1 MNSSIKLGLALALVS
16 GLLGALGAWTM
27 ATRIQSFNRAEAA
40 SARWH
45 FERIDARSTT
55 FAGRKLTITDTRSDQ
70 DTSAMKIQYGDTI
83 FTLDVKEPPAALPD
97 LSAYTEWLS
106 PLFFAPIKD
115 GEISVDWTTGD
126 GVRLAIVNRT
136 TAGYDERTWGSVR
149 VKDWIF
155 DVIELKTDGTIDRKR
170 MQYRDRRGR
179 LPASINEKGETVQTD
194 IIPIEE
200 RTWQW
205 QAALFAVPRL
215 QISRYRYGSDAVQ
228 GTLNTPGMGWTLPVT
243 GLAAM
248 GLFVGVVMVMAGSVT
263 RKPRPK
269 LGSGVTV

>member
-1 MNSSIKLGLALALVS
+1 MISNTKLGLAIALSS
-16 GLLGALGAWTM
+16 GLLGAFGAWNM
-27 ATRIQSFNRAEAA
+27 AGRIQSFNLAESA

-55 FAGRKLTITDTRSDQ
+55 FAGRKLLITDTRTAE
-70 DTSAMKIQYGDTI
+70 DTPAMKIQYGDTT

-106 PLFFAPIKD
+106 PLYFAPIRD

-155 DVIELKTDGTIDRKR
+155 DVIELKADGTIDRKR

-179 LPASINEKGETVQTD
+179 VPASINEKGQTVQTD

-215 QISRYRYGSDAVQ
+215 QISRYRYGSDAVE
-228 GTLNTPGMGWTLPVT
+228 GTLGTPGMGWTLPVT
-243 GLAAM
+243 GFAAM
-248 GLFVGVVMVMAGSVT
+248 GLFVGVVMVMAGSVK
-263 RKPRPK
+263 RQPQ
-269 LGSGVTV
+269 SGIIA

>member
-1 MNSSIKLGLALALVS
+1 MNSTSKLGLALALSS
-16 GLLGALGAWTM
+16 GCLGAFGAWNM
-27 ATRIQSFNRAEAA
+27 AGRIQSFNAAESA

-55 FAGRKLTITDTRSDQ
+55 FAGRKLTITDTRTPQ
-70 DTSAMKIQYGDTI
+70 DTAAMKIVYGDNT

-106 PLFFAPIKD
+106 PLYFAPIKD
-115 GEISVDWTTGD
+115 GEISVDWTSGE
-126 GVRLAIVNRT
+126 GVRLAIVNRS
-136 TAGYDERTWGSVR
+136 TAGYDDRTWGSVR

-155 DVIELKTDGTIDRKR
+155 EVIELKSDGTIDRKR

-179 LPASINEKGETVQTD
+179 VPASINEKGEIVTTD
-194 IIPIEE
+194 ILPIEE

-215 QISRYRYGSDAVQ
+215 QISRYRYGSDAVE
-228 GTLNTPGMGWTLPVT
+228 GTRGTPGMGWTLPVT
-243 GLAAM
+243 GFSAM
-248 GLFVGVVMVMAGSVT
+248 GLFIGVVMVMAGSVK
-263 RKPRPK
+263 RKPQ
-269 LGSGVTV
+269 SAIIA